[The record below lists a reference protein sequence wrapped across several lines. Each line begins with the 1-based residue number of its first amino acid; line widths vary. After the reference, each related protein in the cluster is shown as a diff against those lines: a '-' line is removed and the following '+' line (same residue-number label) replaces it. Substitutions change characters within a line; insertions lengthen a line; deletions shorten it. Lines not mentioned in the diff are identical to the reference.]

1 MRPVMLYGFRLPGS
15 TGSYSIAQ
23 FEAVRVER
31 SSGRVDVTSGPH
43 ERVSLIGRDGAPNVL
58 VARTEDGAGMALGH
72 ELAAALRLPYQ
83 QERTPH

>member
-1 MRPVMLYGFRLPGS
+1 M
-15 TGSYSIAQ
+15 
-23 FEAVRVER
+23 
-31 SSGRVDVTSGPH
+31 TSGPH